1 MTSSES
7 NYFPKAPPPNV
18 ITVGV
23 RASIYGFW
31 RDTNTQFVTETVRYA
46 GTGTTRAGSA

>member
-1 MTSSES
+1 MTSSEP
-7 NYFPKAPPPNV
+7 NNFPKAPPHV